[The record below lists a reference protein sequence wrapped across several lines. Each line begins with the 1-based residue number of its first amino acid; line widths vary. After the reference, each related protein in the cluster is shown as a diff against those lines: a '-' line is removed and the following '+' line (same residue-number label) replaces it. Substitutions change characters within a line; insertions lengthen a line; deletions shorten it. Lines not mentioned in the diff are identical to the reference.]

1 MKHHPRNFSTA
12 SPLNIGTES
21 PMQVLSEPVFAL
33 RSLLPIV
40 ADAIP
45 RRFSSSSLPPSFA
58 SGRFADLCF
67 PSLRRPTRAAAC
79 RG

>member
-1 MKHHPRNFSTA
+1 MVFHLRNFSTA
-12 SPLNIGTES
+12 APLNTGTTM
-21 PMQVLSEPVFAL
+21 PMSVWSGIPVFAL

-58 SGRFADLCF
+58 SGRFAVLCI
-67 PSLRRPTRAAAC
+67 PGPGDATALSPEV
-79 RG
+79 